1 VEEIKNASIKRKLFG
16 LANTIREQAL
26 E

>member
-1 VEEIKNASIKRKLFG
+1 IKNASIKRKLFG

-26 E
+26 